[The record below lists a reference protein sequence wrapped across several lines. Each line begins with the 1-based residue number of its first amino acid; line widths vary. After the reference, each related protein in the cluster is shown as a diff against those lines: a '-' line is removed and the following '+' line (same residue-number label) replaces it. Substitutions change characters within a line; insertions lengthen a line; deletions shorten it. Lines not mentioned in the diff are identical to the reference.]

1 MNIIK
6 LNAIGS
12 TNDYA
17 KSNLKVLLTK
27 IPVVIWT
34 ENQTQGKGQRGAKW
48 ITEEG
53 KCLTFSLV
61 MRSKNVTSTSQFK
74 LNKIVSLSI
83 LEILKKYNVPNL
95 AIKWPNDI
103 MSANRKLGGIL
114 IESNYRGN
122 TIESFIIGVGL
133 NINQLNMSYLPKATS
148 VAIETGVIND
158 ISHILTEISNAIERS
173 IKDLNTITEQ
183 SLNDRYLEHLFKYQK
198 PCTFNTQEIQNIPGI
213 IQGIDATGKLLV
225 QFQADELPQAFDLK
239 EIEMLY

>member
-48 ITEEG
+48 ITEVG

-61 MRSKNVTSTSQFK
+61 MSSMHITCTSQFK
-74 LNKIVSLSI
+74 LNKMVSLAI
-83 LEILKKYNVPNL
+83 LEILKKYNVPSL

-103 MSANRKLGGIL
+103 MSGNRKLGGIL

-148 VAIETGVIND
+148 VAIETGVIN
-158 ISHILTEISNAIERS
+158 EITQLLKEITTS
-173 IKDLNTITEQ
+173 IHKSIAALNSITEQ
-183 SLNDRYLEHLFKYQK
+183 SLDDHYLEHLFKYQK
-198 PCTFNTQEIQNIPGI
+198 PCTFNTKESQSVPGI

-225 QFQADELPQAFDLK
+225 QFQADEFPQAFDLK